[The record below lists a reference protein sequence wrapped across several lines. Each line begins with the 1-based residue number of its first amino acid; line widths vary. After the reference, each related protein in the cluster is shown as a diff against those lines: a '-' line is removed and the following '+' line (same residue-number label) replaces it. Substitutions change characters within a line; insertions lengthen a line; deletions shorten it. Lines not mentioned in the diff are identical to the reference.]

1 MRKVNQR
8 FLTVTEFPK
17 KNNRFKN
24 KYLRAICVELSN
36 EAKKFEKNFNTEAK
50 NKQRKSIN
58 VDPLCQFFLFPQ
70 TGPRITCLSWRRTC

>member
-24 KYLRAICVELSN
+24 KFLRAICVELSN
-36 EAKKFEKNFNTEAK
+36 EARNLRKKKFNTEAK
-50 NKQRKSIN
+50 NKQRTSIN
-58 VDPLCQFFLFPQ
+58 VDPLHQLFYPKLTQ
-70 TGPRITCLSWRRTC
+70 ELLA